1 MLVFCIE
8 KLRCVFQYNF
18 YCEDFI
24 PSSLFFLDLLPETF
38 LAVFIF
44 YTLITM
50 FDDKHSVF
58 QFYRW
63 LFNFLIIFL
72 CLLVK
77 ICYFTPVINKLLFGF
92 TWVNCF
98 YTVFSKIFIV
108 VLTILVLLV
117 CLNKFQMGL
126 TLSYLMEF
134 PVIVGFSV
142 LFLLLLTSS
151 YDFFGVYLAIEG
163 LSLTLYTLA
172 GMLHF
177 GVVSVEA
184 SIKYYS
190 LGAISTG
197 LFLFGVSL
205 LFGLVGAL
213 DFLEVQLFLGGSIA
227 MFAVME
233 IQLAILC
240 ILFGFFFKLSAFP
253 CHI

>member
-1 MLVFCIE
+1 
-8 KLRCVFQYNF
+8 
-18 YCEDFI
+18 
-24 PSSLFFLDLLPETF
+24 
-38 LAVFIF
+38 
-44 YTLITM
+44 
-50 FDDKHSVF
+50 
-58 QFYRW
+58 
-63 LFNFLIIFL
+63 
-72 CLLVK
+72 
-77 ICYFTPVINKLLFGF
+77 
-92 TWVNCF
+92 
-98 YTVFSKIFIV
+98 
-108 VLTILVLLV
+108 
-117 CLNKFQMGL
+117 MGL

-253 CHI
+253 CHIWVADVYEGVCSPITMFFAVVVKVSLLLCFIRIFYNGVSQSCVSNIKVSIDYVFSLYQCVITCVNKFRDWCSIVSSLKVFFDKW